1 VALWKEQ
8 VPTPK
13 KDVPPALSLESTPRR
28 ELDTVAPEPSFA
40 REPVRNTSSRD
51 VVESVIGT
59 DLMIEGKI
67 EGRGHVRIAGRF
79 KGDVVVDGNLTI
91 DAGARLIGGMKA
103 TAITIAGEVQGNV
116 IDANRV
122 ELLPSGV
129 LVGDLKATTLTVAA
143 GSRMRGHVEFG
154 WTEPQP
160 SSTPQPSSSP
170 SKRTEPEE
178 VLAPVS

>member
-8 VPTPK
+8 VPAARKDAPPVLSLDTPPRR
-13 KDVPPALSLESTPRR
+13 DVDTPPA
-28 ELDTVAPEPSFA
+28 EPTFA
-40 REPVRNTSSRD
+40 REPVRTSSPRD
-51 VVESVIGT
+51 AVESVIGS
-59 DLMIEGKI
+59 DLTIEGKI

-91 DAGARLIGGMKA
+91 ESGARLIGGMKA
-103 TAITIAGEVQGNV
+103 TTITIAGEVQGNV
-116 IDANRV
+116 IDATRV

-154 WTEPQP
+154 WAE
-160 SSTPQPSSSP
+160 SASSP
-170 SKRTEPEE
+170 TTTSVPKRAEPEE
-178 VLAPVS
+178 VLQPAS